1 MPPRSPASSSPS
13 LFGLRALAMLGPGRD
28 AVSAEPRLI
37 SPSGHIV
44 RLDPIDAPRA
54 RNRDE
59 AIELF
64 VQNEAESASPRHPRD
79 VAWLRELGGVMY
91 DRGYDP
97 DGVRRQTE
105 ALQKSSDRTP
115 LLLRIAVPTTILH
128 GSDDQLIDVA
138 ASTAMHALIRG
149 STLTVHA
156 GMGHELPRSLW
167 DQIVDQIS
175 ENARR
180 ATGR

>member
-1 MPPRSPASSSPS
+1 MGGMGGVIAQHLALEHPS
-13 LFGLRALAMLGPGRD
+13 RVLSLALVYSTPSTHFVHGLDLLTGR
-28 AVSAEPRLI
+28 L
-37 SPSGHIV
+37 
-44 RLDPIDAPRA
+44 DAPRA